1 MKKEKKKKKKGNNQK
16 HRKQKHGSESRK
28 KINFLLCKSK
38 IKRGEKKIRKFE
50 FGKAYKGIGALE
62 ARC

>member
-1 MKKEKKKKKKGNNQK
+1 MKKEKKKKKKKKGNNQK

-38 IKRGEKKIRKFE
+38 IKRGEKKNQKI
-50 FGKAYKGIGALE
+50 
-62 ARC
+62 